1 MNVWYV
7 KERLIDSILVTECP
21 ILYISSAVQKVFTLF
36 KCAQND
42 NSMADCTYS
51 FSGTSDM
58 YEIVAGVFSVWH
70 RVEVPIP
77 PFSWVCHF
85 KTLIQQRSYRG
96 SSLTSQIHVTMWQ
109 YERQP
114 YWMSNYPAQHLRC
127 TDDSESLLCNCQGK
141 SQRQQFNYRF
151 PTNVQGRAR
160 WVSEVLQKK
169 LNSRVHILNCLVLTS
184 YPVSDWRYSF
194 SVWLLWSI

>member
-1 MNVWYV
+1 MKMNVWYV

-51 FSGTSDM
+51 FSGTSYM

-77 PFSWVCHF
+77 PFS
-85 KTLIQQRSYRG
+85 
-96 SSLTSQIHVTMWQ
+96 
-109 YERQP
+109 
-114 YWMSNYPAQHLRC
+114 
-127 TDDSESLLCNCQGK
+127 
-141 SQRQQFNYRF
+141 
-151 PTNVQGRAR
+151 
-160 WVSEVLQKK
+160 
-169 LNSRVHILNCLVLTS
+169 
-184 YPVSDWRYSF
+184 
-194 SVWLLWSI
+194 